1 MSTTTPIVSAARM
14 LGEVDDSTVVVAAPD
29 VDSEFL
35 DGRRWRVTTAV
46 RSVEV
51 RLDEERFRAVRR
63 VVRDILPRLDRALP
77 LREQLGPADSDR
89 LAPLLESLGS
99 IGVLLFPTPA
109 AATQIVDAD
118 TLGLYC
124 YLARRSDE
132 ADVHFVQIRSR
143 RIDVVGPPALV
154 GAWSSSLRRQG
165 LLVGADRAWDG
176 SGEAPR
182 PADAALAVVA
192 VLSRDASGAD
202 ADQSLSSLNERWCR
216 AGQRWV
222 PVVVTPKTTRI
233 GPWTAPGQAACLG
246 CALAF
251 RGDRD
256 AARRVPPPGRSRGAR
271 PIAWSTATAWS
282 TCQPGPVAWAG
293 GLLTH
298 QLLRAFVPIAEHHPW
313 GSETTLDTERLA
325 QHTVRLW
332 RDPHCLHCGT
342 PRGRS
347 QAWREA

>member
-1 MSTTTPIVSAARM
+1 MNSTTPIASAARTP
-14 LGEVDDSTVVVAAPD
+14 GEVDDSTVVVAAPD
-29 VDSEFL
+29 VGSEFL
-35 DGRRWRVTTAV
+35 DGRWRVTTAV

-51 RLDEERFRAVRR
+51 RLDAERSRAVRR

-77 LREQLGPADSDR
+77 LREQLGPGDVDR
-89 LAPLLESLGS
+89 LAPLLEPLRS
-99 IGVLLFPTPA
+99 IGVLLLPTPA

-124 YLARRSDE
+124 YLARRSGD
-132 ADVHFVQIRSR
+132 ADAHFEQLRSR

-154 GAWSSSLRRQG
+154 SAWSSSLRRQG

-182 PADAALAVVA
+182 PADAALTVVA
-192 VLSRDASGAD
+192 VLSREASGAD
-202 ADQSLSSLNERWCR
+202 AAHSLSSLNERWCR

-222 PVVVTPKTTRI
+222 PALVTPKTIRI

-246 CALAF
+246 CAPASG
-251 RGDRD
+251 GDRD
-256 AARRVPPPGRSRGAR
+256 AR
-271 PIAWSTATAWS
+271 PVAWSTATAWS

-298 QLLRAFVPIAEHHPW
+298 QALRAFVPVAEHHPW

-342 PRGRS
+342 PGGRS

>member
-1 MSTTTPIVSAARM
+1 MSSTTPIASAART

-29 VDSEFL
+29 VGSEFL

-51 RLDEERFRAVRR
+51 RLDEERYRAVRR

-77 LREQLGPADSDR
+77 LREQLGPVDVGQ
-89 LAPLLESLGS
+89 LAPLLESLRS
-99 IGVLLFPTPA
+99 IGVLLFPTPP

-124 YLARRSDE
+124 YLARRSGD
-132 ADVHFVQIRSR
+132 ADAHFEQIRSR

-182 PADAALAVVA
+182 PADAALTVVA
-192 VLSRDASGAD
+192 VLSREASGAD
-202 ADQSLSSLNERWCR
+202 ADHSLSSLNERWCR

-246 CALAF
+246 CALAS

-256 AARRVPPPGRSRGAR
+256 ATLRVPPPGRGAR
-271 PIAWSTATAWS
+271 PVAWSTATAWS

-298 QLLRAFVPIAEHHPW
+298 QALRAFVPIAEHHPW